1 MAKVTTDIVRRG
13 SALNINSSTSNAQN
27 AIVPDEIAH
36 ITLYPGETRME
47 TVKLHTTH
55 SMNTLAVSADAAI
68 TADSTEETHI
78 RVTLHQYAEHIT
90 HNIKNS
96 TNKVT
101 HKTTSNIVLDYT
113 GPLQSTDTVNT
124 TSNAP
129 TTATSGINA
138 CSLQSHLHQLS
149 PLPESHTN
157 TPNSVSSLLTQLTL
171 AFHHHSTVNTTV
183 KYVDIEIEVC
193 NAPASVFKC
202 IELLKQ
208 DTITNN
214 NALNEVDPEL
224 NLTLYSRVHRLR
236 VYLHYVPGLTATSI
250 STLHTSTRM
259 PVPSYLVQG
268 VQTSL
273 QTLLQQNKLSVTMKS
288 NTSGNEL
295 GDVTVSDNTVRLL
308 PHEMGVVLEVCVFTF
323 IFLFVC
329 LCNVFALMGKWR
341 YAFIFVCCHIIYTYC
356 FLFPLVGAQ

>member
-1 MAKVTTDIVRRG
+1 MAKITTDTVRRG
-13 SALNINSSTSNAQN
+13 SALNNSSTSNAQN
-27 AIVPDEIAH
+27 ATLPDEIAH

-47 TVKLHTTH
+47 TVKLHTAH
-55 SMNTLAVSADAAI
+55 SLNLPVDAVTVMDKA
-68 TADSTEETHI
+68 EETHI

-101 HKTTSNIVLDYT
+101 HKMTSCVVLDYT
-113 GPLQSTDTVNT
+113 GSLQSTDTVNT
-124 TSNAP
+124 SSNAP

-138 CSLQSHLHQLS
+138 CSLQSYLHQLS

-171 AFHHHSTVNTTV
+171 AFHYHSTVNTTV

-193 NAPASVFKC
+193 NAPASVFGS

-208 DTITNN
+208 DNITNN

-250 STLHTSTRM
+250 SPLHTSTRM

-273 QTLLQQNKLSVTMKS
+273 QTLLQQNKVNLMGKC
-288 NTSGNEL
+288 NTNGVEL
-295 GDVTVSDNTVRLL
+295 GDVTVKDNLVRLL
-308 PHEMGVVLEVCVFTF
+308 PHEMGVVLEVCVRH
-323 IFLFVC
+323 LFVIRVP
-329 LCNVFALMGKWR
+329 N
-341 YAFIFVCCHIIYTYC
+341 
-356 FLFPLVGAQ
+356 